1 MLKKEERVK
10 SKEDFQLVI
19 SKKSKKFS
27 DCFIIY
33 SLKREEYNY
42 PRFGISASKK
52 LGDAVKRVK
61 IRRQVRAMI
70 HQIKSNSYIKP
81 KDYVIIVR
89 SKFLNNNY
97 ETNLQTL
104 KKLIMEDN

>member
-19 SKKSKKFS
+19 SKKNKKFS

-42 PRFGISASKK
+42 PDAEIPN
-52 LGDAVKRVK
+52 LG
-61 IRRQVRAMI
+61 
-70 HQIKSNSYIKP
+70 
-81 KDYVIIVR
+81 
-89 SKFLNNNY
+89 
-97 ETNLQTL
+97 
-104 KKLIMEDN
+104 